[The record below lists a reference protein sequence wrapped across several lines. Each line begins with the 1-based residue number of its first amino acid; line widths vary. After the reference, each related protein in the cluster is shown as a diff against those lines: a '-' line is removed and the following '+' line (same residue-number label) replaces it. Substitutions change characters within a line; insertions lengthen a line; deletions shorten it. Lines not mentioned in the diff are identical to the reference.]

1 MTPTSY
7 IIIRLLV
14 GIIASAALPVVMAFI
29 WRKRGGLA
37 GWQQFRENRRL
48 RHDYWR
54 SQPWPIR
61 TRWFL
66 TRRLPVLVA
75 IPALICAAF
84 FGPFIVYGAVARAF
98 GLL

>member
-54 SQPWPIR
+54 DY
-61 TRWFL
+61 RW
-66 TRRLPVLVA
+66 RRGCRFPDNFRDRVW
-75 IPALICAAF
+75 CRRWRWN
-84 FGPFIVYGAVARAF
+84 GHRCRRGSHHGRQ
-98 GLL
+98 